1 METHIQK
8 GTLTRRELDSNTEKN
23 KDEKKQKEDE

>member
-8 GTLTRRELDSNTEKN
+8 GTLTHMELDSNTEKN
-23 KDEKKQKEDE
+23 KDERKKKEDE